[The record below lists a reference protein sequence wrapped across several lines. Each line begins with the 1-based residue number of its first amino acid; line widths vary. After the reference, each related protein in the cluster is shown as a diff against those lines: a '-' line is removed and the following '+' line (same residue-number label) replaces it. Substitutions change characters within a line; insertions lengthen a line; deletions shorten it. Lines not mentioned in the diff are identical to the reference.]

1 MKNDVVSER
10 YALAIYD
17 IAKQEKNILK
27 IYENLNEIAF
37 HINKNSDFKTL
48 MTHPLISD
56 KEKKM
61 AINKLYSKYF
71 EPTTVNMINYLIDKK
86 RIVYIDRIMIE
97 YLKYYHLEN
106 NIIEVEAIFAIK
118 PSKEQEKTLIDKL
131 KKKYSKDVKLNIKVD
146 ESILAG
152 GILKIGDEIIDGS
165 LKRQFEILKS
175 KI

>member
-1 MKNDVVSER
+1 
-10 YALAIYD
+10 
-17 IAKQEKNILK
+17 
-27 IYENLNEIAF
+27 
-37 HINKNSDFKTL
+37 
-48 MTHPLISD
+48 
-56 KEKKM
+56 
-61 AINKLYSKYF
+61 
-71 EPTTVNMINYLIDKK
+71 
-86 RIVYIDRIMIE
+86 MIE

-131 KKKYSKDVKLNIKVD
+131 KKKYSKDVKLKIKVD